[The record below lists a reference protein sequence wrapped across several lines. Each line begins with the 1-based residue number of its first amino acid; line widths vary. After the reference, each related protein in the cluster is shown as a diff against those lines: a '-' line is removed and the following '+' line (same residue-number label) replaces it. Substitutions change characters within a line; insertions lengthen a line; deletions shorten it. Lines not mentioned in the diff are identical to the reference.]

1 MNTAR
6 GMVLLAVGATGRFSF
21 ATWPSRRAPQPLTLS
36 SGMFNHST
44 GRTMKKAIIIS
55 TALIVLSAC
64 ASQPPKTLDQKLAET
79 TSAADRKETLRLA
92 CLNEAEWPA
101 SLQKVRTTG
110 RHGIQQRQR
119 LKRTPEITEMKLLC
133 RQMDDLTTADA
144 EEKLPPKELA
154 TACASK
160 VAAKKQ
166 KEGKGWAEHADRI
179 SHICKEM
186 TGKKL

>member
-1 MNTAR
+1 MKTW
-6 GMVLLAVGATGRFSF
+6 MILAA
-21 ATWPSRRAPQPLTLS
+21 
-36 SGMFNHST
+36 
-44 GRTMKKAIIIS
+44 
-55 TALIVLSAC
+55 TALALSAC
-64 ASQPPKTLDQKLAET
+64 ASQPPKSLDQKLAEAT
-79 TSAADRKETLRLA
+79 DAADRKETLRLA

-110 RHGIQQRQR
+110 RHGVQQRQR
-119 LKRTPEITEMKLLC
+119 LKRSPEITEMKTLC

-154 TACASK
+154 TACAAK

-179 SHICKEM
+179 AHVCKEM
-186 TGKKL
+186 TGQKL

>member
-1 MNTAR
+1 MKTW
-6 GMVLLAVGATGRFSF
+6 MILAA
-21 ATWPSRRAPQPLTLS
+21 
-36 SGMFNHST
+36 
-44 GRTMKKAIIIS
+44 
-55 TALIVLSAC
+55 TALALSAC
-64 ASQPPKTLDQKLAET
+64 ASQPPKTLDQKLSEAT
-79 TSAADRKETLRLA
+79 DAADRKETLRLA

-110 RHGIQQRQR
+110 RHGVQQRQR
-119 LKRTPEITEMKLLC
+119 LKRSPEITEMKTLC

-179 SHICKEM
+179 AHVCKEM
-186 TGKKL
+186 TGQKL

>member
-1 MNTAR
+1 MKSW
-6 GMVLLAVGATGRFSF
+6 MILAA
-21 ATWPSRRAPQPLTLS
+21 
-36 SGMFNHST
+36 
-44 GRTMKKAIIIS
+44 
-55 TALIVLSAC
+55 TALALSAC
-64 ASQPPKTLDQKLAET
+64 ASQPPQTLDQKLAET

-110 RHGIQQRQR
+110 RHGTQQRQR
-119 LKRTPEITEMKLLC
+119 LKRTPEITEMKSLC
-133 RQMDDLTTADA
+133 RQMDGLTTADA

-160 VAAKKQ
+160 VATKKQ

-179 SHICKEM
+179 ANICKEM

>member
-1 MNTAR
+1 MKIW
-6 GMVLLAVGATGRFSF
+6 MILAV
-21 ATWPSRRAPQPLTLS
+21 
-36 SGMFNHST
+36 
-44 GRTMKKAIIIS
+44 
-55 TALIVLSAC
+55 TALALSAC
-64 ASQPPKTLDQKLAET
+64 ASQPSQTLDQKLSEAT
-79 TSAADRKETLRLA
+79 NAADRKETLRLA

-110 RHGIQQRQR
+110 RHGTQQRQR
-119 LKRTPEITEMKLLC
+119 LKRSPEIMEMKSLC

-154 TACASK
+154 SACAAK
-160 VAAKKQ
+160 VADKKQ

-179 SHICKEM
+179 AHICKEM

>member
-1 MNTAR
+1 
-6 GMVLLAVGATGRFSF
+6 
-21 ATWPSRRAPQPLTLS
+21 
-36 SGMFNHST
+36 
-44 GRTMKKAIIIS
+44 MKKAIIIS

-79 TSAADRKETLRLA
+79 TSVADRKGTLRLA
-92 CLNEAEWPA
+92 CLNESEWPA

-110 RHGIQQRQR
+110 RHGTQQRQR

-179 SHICKEM
+179 AHICKEM
-186 TGKKL
+186 TSKKL

>member
-1 MNTAR
+1 MKSW
-6 GMVLLAVGATGRFSF
+6 MMLAV
-21 ATWPSRRAPQPLTLS
+21 
-36 SGMFNHST
+36 
-44 GRTMKKAIIIS
+44 
-55 TALIVLSAC
+55 TALALSAC
-64 ASQPPKTLDQKLAET
+64 ASQPPKTLDQKLAEAT
-79 TSAADRKETLRLA
+79 DTADRKETLRLA

-110 RHGIQQRQR
+110 RHGTQQRQR
-119 LKRTPEITEMKLLC
+119 LKRTPEIREMKALC

-160 VAAKKQ
+160 VTAKKQ

-179 SHICKEM
+179 AHICKEM
-186 TGKKL
+186 TGEKL